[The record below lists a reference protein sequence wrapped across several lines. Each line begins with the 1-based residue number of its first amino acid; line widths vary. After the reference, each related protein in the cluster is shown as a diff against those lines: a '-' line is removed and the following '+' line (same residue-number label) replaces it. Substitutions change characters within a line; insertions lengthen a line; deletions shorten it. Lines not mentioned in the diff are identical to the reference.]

1 MFLLSFSTLLFLLS
15 MICFN
20 TGVFS
25 IIFENQLA
33 NVFKKGIV
41 LQGEIIQVFKLRDGK
56 NSSFFRPRVS
66 VLING
71 KERIFQAIVMV
82 LDYKLH
88 EEVAVFYNEEK
99 YPDLVLIFKR
109 RQYIRN
115 CLLLILLLLSP
126 LAKTFDFFHEDFI
139 EKYGNQNFKL
149 ELLIVLIIII
159 LSIYPAIRLAKLV
172 MKKQYFNEA
181 NAKVKAPSEKSY
193 MALDNYQNILDTL
206 RTNRSQCIYDNNT
219 VVEAISARDAI
230 KNDKRYSAMNADIT
244 IALVQTYVDQTEYE
258 LAYKTVESIDIIK
271 VVRSRNWKYNWPQVV
286 EILSLRMKI
295 YNKLGKTE
303 KLEKLIYEGR
313 PLMKRAEKYFQKNDP
328 NSEYLDQIR
337 QFYKDCSLTT
347 R

>member
-1 MFLLSFSTLLFLLS
+1 

-181 NAKVKAPSEKSY
+181 NAKVKAKKKKSY